1 MSHFELYILNFEH
14 DSHLSFL
21 LSPIVTMLILKN
33 RYLDIISRIL
43 KDFKDSLPD
52 AL

>member
-1 MSHFELYILNFEH
+1 MSHFELYFLNFEY

-21 LSPIVTMLILKN
+21 LSPIVTMSILRN
-33 RYLDIISRIL
+33 RYLDIISCML
-43 KDFKDSLPD
+43 KNFKDSLPD